1 MSDQRDVVG
10 LIGLGQMGGA
20 MCRTLLR
27 FGWRVIAWEISPS
40 ALAAAVADGAEP
52 ADSPADVAARTQIML
67 TSLPDAGAVRE
78 VALGAGDIV
87 TGECSWHLLV
97 DASTTS

>member
-27 FGWRVIAWEISPS
+27 FGWRVMAWEVSPWRS
-40 ALAAAVADGAEP
+40 RPPWPTVP
-52 ADSPADVAARTQIML
+52 SPPRAPRMSPIGRR
-67 TSLPDAGAVRE
+67 S
-78 VALGAGDIV
+78 
-87 TGECSWHLLV
+87 C
-97 DASTTS
+97 